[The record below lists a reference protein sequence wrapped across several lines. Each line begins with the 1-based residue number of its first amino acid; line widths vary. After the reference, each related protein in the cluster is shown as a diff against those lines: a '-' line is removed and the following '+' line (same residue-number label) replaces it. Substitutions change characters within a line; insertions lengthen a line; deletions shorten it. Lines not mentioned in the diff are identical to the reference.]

1 MFTDQFTRPFPQLY
15 HFKIEWEK
23 REILSKRPIKQI
35 FKERRLKST
44 WDHIFHY
51 EGRFQKSR
59 HLLHFFYEIFI
70 IIKKGERPMRTKI
83 NQIIVRHCVF
93 GLHISRAQSEK
104 KILLYMGKTMN
115 RENFFIIDFFSFS
128 HSLYME
134 RRRAVRRKTD

>member
-1 MFTDQFTRPFPQLY
+1 
-15 HFKIEWEK
+15 
-23 REILSKRPIKQI
+23 
-35 FKERRLKST
+35 
-44 WDHIFHY
+44 
-51 EGRFQKSR
+51 
-59 HLLHFFYEIFI
+59 
-70 IIKKGERPMRTKI
+70 MRTKI